1 MGVSRA
7 GRALRGACRL
17 LVAAML
23 AVLCAPPAA
32 AAPDCAEQGP
42 ALRYVV
48 LFEPGTA
55 VGTAGRDMSDR
66 CGTLAAYYPAIG
78 VGVVDSADPRFEQLV
93 GTDRAYSAEGEQ
105 RERAAADG
113 QSTAPL
119 PGPANAQT
127 WQSLSAPLVTAMA
140 GTAGSAAAAPSAAT
154 PVTPAPGTTGPAPA
168 PAGGWNTAAVR
179 APEAHAITTV
189 GADIV
194 VGVLDT
200 GVDGTHPELAAA
212 FDPSRSADCLS
223 PARPDRSPGARS
235 SPHGTHVAGI
245 VAAADDG
252 AGTTGVAPGVRVA
265 SVRVVDEA
273 GYVNPEYAVC
283 GFMWAAE
290 HGIRVVNSSFLVG
303 SAAQGC
309 TGEGSAVPREAVRR
323 AVEHATSRGV
333 LTVAAVGNERL
344 DLSAARRPDCDAVP
358 VGLDD
363 VVAVSAVGH
372 DGVKA
377 GYSSYGL
384 GEVDITAPGG
394 ESRVPGRAGCVLS
407 TVPGAGYDRAC
418 GTSMAA
424 PHVSGVAALLASRH
438 PDAGP
443 RELTRMLLASTTPMG
458 CPSDYDLNSDSA
470 QDALCRGYA
479 AYNGFYGHGMVDARR
494 AVTG

>member
-1 MGVSRA
+1 M
-7 GRALRGACRL
+7 
-17 LVAAML
+17 
-23 AVLCAPPAA
+23 
-32 AAPDCAEQGP
+32 
-42 ALRYVV
+42 RYVV

-55 VGTAGRDMSDR
+55 VGSAGREMSAR
-66 CGTLAAYYPAIG
+66 CGTLAAYYPSIG
-78 VGVVDSADPRFEQLV
+78 VGVVDSADRRFERLV
-93 GTDRAYSAEGEQ
+93 GTDRAYSAEAEQ

-113 QSTAPL
+113 QSTAL
-119 PGPANAQT
+119 VPGRANVET
-127 WQSLSAPLVTAMA
+127 WQGPVAAPS
-140 GTAGSAAAAPSAAT
+140 TAGSAGATPADAMPDTAGSADATPATAAPATGTAA
-154 PVTPAPGTTGPAPA
+154 A
-168 PAGGWNTAAVR
+168 PAGGWNAAAVH
-179 APEAHAITTV
+179 APEAHAVTT
-189 GADIV
+189 GSADVV
-194 VGVLDT
+194 VGVLDS

-212 FDPSRSADCLS
+212 FDRSRSADCLS
-223 PARPDRSPGARS
+223 PARPDRSPEARS
-235 SPHGTHVAGI
+235 APHGTHVAGI

-252 AGTTGVAPGVRVA
+252 VGTTGVAPGVRVA

-290 HGIRVVNSSFLVG
+290 HGIRVVNSSFLVD
-303 SAAQGC
+303 AAARGC

-333 LTVAAVGNERL
+333 LTVAAVGNERI
-344 DLSAARRPDCDAVP
+344 DLSAVRRPDCDAVP

-384 GEVDITAPGG
+384 GSVDITAPGG
-394 ESRVPGRAGCVLS
+394 ESRVPGHAGCVLS
-407 TVPGAGYDRAC
+407 TVPGADYDRAC

-443 RELTRMLLASTTPMG
+443 RELTRMLLASTSPMS

-494 AVTG
+494 AVTR